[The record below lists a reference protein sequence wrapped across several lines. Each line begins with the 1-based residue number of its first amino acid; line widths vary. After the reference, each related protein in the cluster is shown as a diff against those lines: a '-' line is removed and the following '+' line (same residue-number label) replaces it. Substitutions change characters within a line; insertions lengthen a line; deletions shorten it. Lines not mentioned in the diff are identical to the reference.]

1 MESKEIKGIIES
13 LLFVYSEPMKI
24 DEISSILD
32 IDGKRVK
39 EEIESLIEEYQ
50 NSDSGINI
58 VKLENKY
65 QMVTNP
71 KYDAHI
77 RKLLRPQK
85 KKSLTQAAIETLSI
99 IAYKQPVTKI
109 EIEEIR
115 GVKSDK
121 PIRTL
126 LDNSL
131 IHEAGRLKRIG
142 NPIIY
147 KTTDEFLRIFGFESI
162 KELPDIDSFEEDVE

>member
-24 DEISSILD
+24 DEISSVLE
-32 IDGKRVK
+32 IDKSRVK
-39 EEIESLIEEYQ
+39 EEIESLMGESE
-50 NSDSGINI
+50 DSARGMKII
-58 VKLENKY
+58 RLENKY

-71 KYDAHI
+71 KYDVHI

-85 KKSLTQAAIETLSI
+85 KKTLTQAAIETLSI

-121 PIRTL
+121 PIKTL
-126 LDNSL
+126 LDNLL
-131 IHEAGRLKRIG
+131 IQEAGRLKRIG

-147 KTTDEFLRIFGFESI
+147 KTTDEFLRVFGFESI
-162 KELPDIDSFEEDVE
+162 KELPDIDSFEEGDE